1 MRMRTVAHVLS
12 DFANPGA
19 VVVIMRTEYI
29 QVFCV
34 HLRQLLE
41 DSVFEILVPLLLLPL
56 AP

>member
-1 MRMRTVAHVLS
+1 MRTVAHVLS